1 MNLFCRG
8 VVDDFHDLD
17 LIVDIKNIEQIQKE
31 MNEMGAVLF
40 QTGGNVFCE
49 SDVYFHYQ
57 FGRVDIDIISG
68 FRLLTFGTT
77 YYYKYDR
84 NESDW
89 VDIMEI
95 SVPMIS
101 M

>member
-49 SDVYFHYQ
+49 SDVYFHYPLCK
-57 FGRVDIDIISG
+57 SSC
-68 FRLLTFGTT
+68 
-77 YYYKYDR
+77 
-84 NESDW
+84 SD
-89 VDIMEI
+89 
-95 SVPMIS
+95 SF
-101 M
+101 